1 MHSWSSNGCGADA
14 QLSSSAHA
22 PGAGSPAH
30 NVQRVANPA
39 RVGMATDVG
48 VHDPPTTSGAAAN
61 QRPFCPDGPLLQL
74 CVRTWADSS
83 AMQPA
88 PSP

>member
-1 MHSWSSNGCGADA
+1 
-14 QLSSSAHA
+14 
-22 PGAGSPAH
+22 
-30 NVQRVANPA
+30 
-39 RVGMATDVG
+39 MATDVG